1 MIRSSVG
8 LIIALVML
16 ASLGQSQIKVTRSE
30 KLALPQTHSW
40 SHPQFSTTGTAVYF
54 TDLDGNGIWE
64 YSFKSRTTKQIT
76 ADEKSG
82 LSYSISSDGKSLV
95 YRRTQLDKSRT
106 GRKQDIVLTSL
117 TKRSTSILASGSD
130 VSIPT
135 FSNNTPVYTIRS
147 QTVGLAKIVGKNEVT
162 VLGIENMKI
171 ALCVNGN
178 KTILDPL
185 GNGSY
190 IWPTLSPDKQ
200 QLVAYEMG
208 KGAFV
213 CDLAGKVQSMLGRRD
228 APTWTRTGKW
238 IVYMAD
244 KDDGHKM
251 ISSNLCA
258 VSPDGKTVIQLTSVS
273 AIMELDPHCSPTENK
288 IICSTS
294 DGGIIVFEYE
304 ERP

>member
-1 MIRSSVG
+1 MIRSSIR
-8 LIIALVML
+8 LLIALVIL
-16 ASLGQSQIKVTRSE
+16 VSIGQSQIKITRSE
-30 KLALPQTHSW
+30 KLTLPQTHSW
-40 SHPQFSTTGTAVYF
+40 SHPQFSPTGAAVYL
-54 TDLDGNGIWE
+54 TDVDGNGIWE
-64 YSFKSRTTKQIT
+64 YSLKNRTTKQIT

-82 LSYSISSDGKSLV
+82 LSYSVSSDGKSLV
-95 YRRTQLDKSRT
+95 YRRTQQDKSKA
-106 GRKQDIVLTSL
+106 GRKQDIVLTNL

-135 FSNNTPVYTIRS
+135 FANNTPVYSIRS
-147 QTVGLAKIVGKNEVT
+147 QTVGLAKIAGKNEVT

-171 ALCVNGN
+171 ALNMNGN
-178 KTILDPL
+178 KILLDPL

-190 IWPTLSPDKQ
+190 IWPVLSPDKR

-213 CDLAGKVQSMLGRRD
+213 CDLTGKVQSMLGHRD

-244 KDDGHKM
+244 KDDGHKL
-251 ISSNLCA
+251 ISSDLCA
-258 VSPDGKTVIQLTSVS
+258 VSPDGKTVIQLTSTSSV
-273 AIMELDPHCSPTENK
+273 MELDPHCSPTENK

-294 DGGIIVFEYE
+294 DGGVMVFEYE

>member
-1 MIRSSVG
+1 MIRSWIQL
-8 LIIALVML
+8 LIIL
-16 ASLGQSQIKVTRSE
+16 AVIASIGQSQIKVTHSE

-40 SHPQFSTTGTAVYF
+40 SHPQFSPTGAAVYF

-64 YSFKSRTTKQIT
+64 YSLRSRTTKQIT
-76 ADEKSG
+76 ADAKSG
-82 LSYSISSDGKSLV
+82 LSYSVSSDGKNLV
-95 YRRTQLDKSRT
+95 YRRTQQTSSTT
-106 GRKQDIVLTSL
+106 GRKQDIVLTNL

-130 VSIPT
+130 VSIPM
-135 FSNNTPVYTIRS
+135 FSNNTPVYSIRS
-147 QTVGLAKIVGKNEVT
+147 QTVGLGKTTGKTEVT

-171 ALCVNGN
+171 ALSVNGN
-178 KTILDPL
+178 KTILDPI

-190 IWPTLSPDKQ
+190 IWPVLSPDKQ

-213 CDLAGKVQSMLGRRD
+213 CDITGKVQSMLGRRD
-228 APTWTRTGKW
+228 APSWTRTGKW

-244 KDDGHKM
+244 KDDGHKLV
-251 ISSNLCA
+251 SSDLCA
-258 VSPDGKTVIQLTSVS
+258 VSPDGKTVIQLTSTAS
-273 AIMELDPHCSPTENK
+273 LMALDPHCSPTENK

-294 DGGIIVFEYE
+294 DGGIMVFEYE

>member
-1 MIRSSVG
+1 MIRSSIKLFV
-8 LIIALVML
+8 ALVML
-16 ASLGQSQIKVTRSE
+16 VSLGQAQIKVTHSE

-40 SHPQFSTTGTAVYF
+40 SHPQFSPTGAAVYF

-64 YSFKSRTTKQIT
+64 YSLKSRATRQIT
-76 ADEKSG
+76 TDAKSG
-82 LSYSISSDGKSLV
+82 FSYSISADGKSLV
-95 YRRTQLDKSRT
+95 YRRTQQNSAT
-106 GRKQDIVLTSL
+106 TARKQDIVLTNLS
-117 TKRSTSILASGSD
+117 KRSTSILASGSD

-135 FSNNTPVYTIRS
+135 FSNNTPVYSIRS
-147 QTVGLAKIVGKNEVT
+147 QVVGLAKIVGKNEVT

-171 ALCVNGN
+171 VLNVNGN
-178 KTILDPL
+178 KTLLDPL

-190 IWPTLSPDKQ
+190 IWPVLSPDKQ

-213 CDLAGKVQSMLGRRD
+213 CDLTGKVQSMLGRRD
-228 APTWTRTGKW
+228 APSWTRTGKW

-244 KDDGHKM
+244 KDDGHKL
-251 ISSNLCA
+251 ISSDLCA
-258 VSPDGKTVIQLTSVS
+258 VSPDGKTVVQLTPTSSV
-273 AIMELDPHCSPTENK
+273 MELDPHCSPTENK

-294 DGGIIVFEYE
+294 DGGIMVFEYE

>member
-1 MIRSSVG
+1 MIRSSIQL
-8 LIIALVML
+8 LIVLAMIA
-16 ASLGQSQIKVTRSE
+16 SIGQSQIKVTRSE
-30 KLALPQTHSW
+30 RLALPQTHSW
-40 SHPQFSTTGTAVYF
+40 SHPQFSPTGAAIYF

-76 ADEKSG
+76 ADAKSG
-82 LSYSISSDGKSLV
+82 LSYSISSDGTSLV
-95 YRRTQLDKSRT
+95 YRRTQQDKSRT
-106 GRKQDIVLTSL
+106 GRKQDIVLTNL

-135 FSNNTPVYTIRS
+135 FSNNTPVYSIRS
-147 QTVGLAKIVGKNEVT
+147 QTLGLAKMAGKNEVT

-171 ALCVNGN
+171 ALSVNGN
-178 KTILDPL
+178 RILLDPL

-190 IWPTLSPDKQ
+190 IWPVLSPDKQ

-213 CDLAGKVQSMLGRRD
+213 CDLTGKVQSILGRRD
-228 APTWTRTGKW
+228 APSWTRTGKW

-244 KDDGHKM
+244 RDDGHKLV
-251 ISSNLCA
+251 SSDLCA
-258 VSPDGKTVIQLTSVS
+258 VSPDGKTVIQLTSTSSV
-273 AIMELDPHCSPTENK
+273 MKLDPHCSPTENK

-294 DGGIIVFEYE
+294 DGGIMIFEYE
-304 ERP
+304 E

>member
-1 MIRSSVG
+1 MIRSCIQL
-8 LIIALVML
+8 LIVLVMVV
-16 ASLGQSQIKVTRSE
+16 SIGQSQIKVTHSE

-40 SHPQFSTTGTAVYF
+40 SHPQFSPTGAAVYF

-64 YSFKSRTTKQIT
+64 YSLKSRTTKQIT
-76 ADEKSG
+76 ADAKSG

-95 YRRTQLDKSRT
+95 YRRTQQDKSRT
-106 GRKQDIVLTSL
+106 GRKQDIVLTNL
-117 TKRSTSILASGSD
+117 TKRSSSILASGSD

-135 FSNNTPVYTIRS
+135 FSNSTPVYSIRS
-147 QTVGLAKIVGKNEVT
+147 QTVGLGKTAGKNEVT

-171 ALCVNGN
+171 ALSVNGN
-178 KTILDPL
+178 KTLLDPI

-190 IWPTLSPDKQ
+190 IWPVLSPDKQ
-200 QLVAYEMG
+200 QLVVYEVG

-213 CDLAGKVQSMLGRRD
+213 CDLTGKVQSMLGRRD
-228 APTWTRTGKW
+228 APSWTRTGKW

-244 KDDGHKM
+244 KDDGHKL
-251 ISSNLCA
+251 ISSDLCA
-258 VSPDGKTVIQLTSVS
+258 VSPDGKTVIQLTSTSSV
-273 AIMELDPHCSPTENK
+273 MELDPHCSPTENK

-294 DGGIIVFEYE
+294 DGGIMVLEYE